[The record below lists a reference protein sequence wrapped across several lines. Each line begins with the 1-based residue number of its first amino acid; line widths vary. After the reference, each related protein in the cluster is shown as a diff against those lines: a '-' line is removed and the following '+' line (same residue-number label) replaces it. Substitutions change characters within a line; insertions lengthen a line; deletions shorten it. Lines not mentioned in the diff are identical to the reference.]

1 MSAPFTA
8 EADVKI
14 VLLKPVTFESRKVL
28 KHSEFLISNVIS
40 KKRLHT
46 LSNATLLSTGQEI
59 TAKILNENHHDILIE
74 GNVLREL
81 QHPNIIKMIG
91 VCVSSPVCIL
101 LEECTRYSLSDFLI
115 AQSSFIDVSLLLKLC
130 YDICLG
136 MVYLHSKDY
145 IHRKLAARNCIINS
159 EHDTA
164 KIANFERAYF
174 ISDEEFVAD
183 NSTFAIGWAAFEVSR
198 YSISCKRSRATCSL
212 IFMYMY
218 TY

>member
-198 YSISCKRSRATCSL
+198 YSISCKRARASL
-212 IFMYMY
+212 ILMY
-218 TY
+218 TH